1 MTLDEGRIREALREA
16 TDTKDVV
23 IGEEVLDSVAEVF
36 EHSFGDSAAIVVAD
50 EHTLQVAGNAVG
62 GRLEASGREVMAPFV
77 FAGEPTLHADY
88 ENVETLT
95 QSLSDHRAAPVAVGS
110 GTINDIVK
118 RASHE
123 CERPYMN
130 VATAASMDGYT
141 SFGASITKDGFKQ
154 TMECPAPRAVVADL
168 AVLTTAPAR
177 MTSSG
182 YGDLLAKI
190 TAGADWIVADALGV
204 EPIKP
209 KVWSL
214 VQGPLREATGRPADL
229 RAGDPRAME
238 GLIEG
243 LIMSGLA
250 MQGASSS
257 RPASGAEHQFSH
269 LWEMEGLGQDPEG
282 DEPPLSHGFK
292 VAVGTVSIAAL
303 YERVLARD
311 FTTLDTEAAVR
322 AWPAWD
328 QVERRVRDA
337 FAGTPVEDAA
347 VTESRAKYVDDATLS
362 QRLDL
367 LRERWS
373 DLRDR
378 LREQLI
384 PADQVQAQL
393 SDAECPTTPAEIGLN
408 AERFRATFDRARM
421 IRRRYTIL
429 DLANET
435 GVLEDCVEELF
446 ADGGFWATRLHS
458 ARGA

>member
-1 MTLDEGRIREALREA
+1 MGERRIREALREA
-16 TDTKDVV
+16 TDTNDVV
-23 IGEEVLDSVAEVF
+23 IGEGVLDSVADVF
-36 EHSFGDSAAIVVAD
+36 ERSFGDSAAVAIAD
-50 EHTLQVAGNAVG
+50 ENTLEVAGNAVG
-62 GRLEASGREVMAPFV
+62 RSLEASGREVIAPFV

-88 ENVETLT
+88 ENVTALT
-95 QSLSDHRAAPVAVGS
+95 ESLSAHRAVPVAVGS

-141 SFGASITKDGFKQ
+141 SFGASLTKDGFKQ

-168 AVLTTAPAR
+168 AVLMKAPAR

-190 TAGADWIVADALGV
+190 TAGADWIVADALDV
-204 EPIKP
+204 EHIKQ
-209 KVWSL
+209 KEWSL

-229 RAGDPRAME
+229 HAGDPGAME

-269 LWEMEGLGQDPEG
+269 LWEMEGLGEHPEHG
-282 DEPPLSHGFK
+282 EPPLSHGFK

-311 FTTLDTEAAVR
+311 FARLDTEAAVR
-322 AWPAWD
+322 AWPPWEE
-328 QVERRVRDA
+328 VERRVRDA
-337 FAGTPVEDAA
+337 FAGTAVEDAA
-347 VTESRAKYVDDATLS
+347 VTESRAKYVDAATLS

-367 LRERWS
+367 LGERWF

-378 LREQLI
+378 IREQLI
-384 PADQVQAQL
+384 PADQVRAQL
-393 SDAECPTTPAEIGLN
+393 TEAECPTTPVEIGLSVEGLT
-408 AERFRATFDRARM
+408 ATYRRAQM

-429 DLANET
+429 DLTNEA
-435 GVLEDCVEELF
+435 GVLDDCVEELF
-446 ADGGFWATRLHS
+446 ADGGYWATHLRT
-458 ARGA
+458 ARRA